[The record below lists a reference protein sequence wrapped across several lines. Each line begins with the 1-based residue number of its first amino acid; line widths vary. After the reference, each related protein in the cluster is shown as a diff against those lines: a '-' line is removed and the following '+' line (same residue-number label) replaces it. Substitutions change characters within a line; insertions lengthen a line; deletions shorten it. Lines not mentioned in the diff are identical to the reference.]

1 MQRFYILFLLT
12 IFCSILFLD
21 IDSPTVCSAR
31 LSMPCILGRKPFFI
45 CSLTASRL
53 ALGHYQGDSLNQP
66 MLISAYF
73 HILTQRSIFIIS
85 LETIKFSD
93 ELIWRDI
100 SEFTSV
106 KTKIFSKQ
114 GHVDS
119 VRSPTLTFQKIRL
132 YLLQWKPLKM
142 MKNAFPFIL
151 KALFS
156 LPEFFGHGKKRLDKK
171 AKITFKMQDVISWE
185 TIQFILCP
193 IS

>member
-1 MQRFYILFLLT
+1 MARLLFLQFVIDTCKDFTFCFCWLFSVLFYFLILT
-12 IFCSILFLD
+12 HQLYAQQGS
-21 IDSPTVCSAR
+21 VCHVSWGEN
-31 LSMPCILGRKPFFI
+31 LFFI

-119 VRSPTLTFQKIRL
+119 VRSPTVTFQKIRL
-132 YLLQWKPLKM
+132 YLL
-142 MKNAFPFIL
+142 
-151 KALFS
+151 
-156 LPEFFGHGKKRLDKK
+156 
-171 AKITFKMQDVISWE
+171 
-185 TIQFILCP
+185 
-193 IS
+193 

>member
-12 IFCSILFLD
+12 IFCSILFFD
-21 IDSPTVCSAR
+21 IDSSTVCSAR
-31 LSMPCILGRKPFFI
+31 LSMPSILGRKPFFI

-119 VRSPTLTFQKIRL
+119 VRSPTVTFQKIRL
-132 YLLQWKPLKM
+132 YLL
-142 MKNAFPFIL
+142 
-151 KALFS
+151 
-156 LPEFFGHGKKRLDKK
+156 
-171 AKITFKMQDVISWE
+171 
-185 TIQFILCP
+185 
-193 IS
+193 